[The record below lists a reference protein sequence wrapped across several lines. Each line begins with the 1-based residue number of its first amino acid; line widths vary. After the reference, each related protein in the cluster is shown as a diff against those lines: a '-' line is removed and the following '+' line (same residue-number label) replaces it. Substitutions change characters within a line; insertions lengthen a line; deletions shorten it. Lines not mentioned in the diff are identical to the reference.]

1 MTDTIVAAATPPGP
15 GALAVV
21 RISGPDAFSVRRAL
35 APDLRAPDARRA
47 TLAGLHDPET
57 GELLDR
63 GIVTSYPAPASYT
76 GEDMVEISCHGGY
89 LIPGLLVE
97 HALEA
102 GARMAEPGEFT
113 RRAYLHGKMDLLQ
126 AEAVCDLVEG
136 RSRALH
142 RAAVHQMERGLSA
155 RMTAA
160 RASLVGLE
168 ALLVHHLDFPDEDEP
183 PTSLDSVAREARE
196 VRHRLEDVLATAPE
210 GELLR
215 EGAVTVLA
223 GRPNSGKSSIFNALV
238 GYERAIVTE
247 VPGTTRDAIEA
258 TVSLSGYPFR
268 LVDTAGLRDTGERV
282 EALGIEVARR
292 YLARADLVLYCAERG
307 EGMSE
312 ADLEFLGACDCP
324 FLVLETKA
332 DLARRGNGAARTNVD
347 SREKRYSGSEAG
359 RGRVMRP
366 GSSPD
371 SQAVGMA
378 NAGQRSRPAG
388 AATARSAALPRRIA
402 TSVVT
407 GEGLKELG
415 KVLPGMVFGG
425 LVQANA
431 DTPVLTRRRHR
442 RALERAV
449 GELHAFERALGNGIP
464 AEVAATH
471 LRPAETALEDILG
484 IVTLDEVLDRVFRD
498 FCIGK

>member
-21 RISGPDAFSVRRAL
+21 RISGPGAYSIRRAL
-35 APDLRAPDARRA
+35 APALRDPVDRRA
-47 TLAGLHDPET
+47 MLAGLHDPET

-97 HALEA
+97 HAREA

-113 RRAYLHGKMDLLQ
+113 RRAYLNGKMDLLQ
-126 AEAVCDLVEG
+126 AEAVCDLVAG

-142 RAAVHQMERGLSA
+142 RVAVHQLERGLSA
-155 RMTAA
+155 RMTSA
-160 RASLVGLE
+160 RASLVRLE

-183 PTSLDSVAREARE
+183 PTSLEAVAREARE
-196 VRHRLEDVLATAPE
+196 VRLRLEGVLATAPE

-215 EGAVTVLA
+215 EGALTVLA

-247 VPGTTRDAIEA
+247 VPGTTRDALEA
-258 TVSLSGYPFR
+258 TVSLGGYPFR
-268 LVDTAGLRDTGERV
+268 LVDTAGLRETGERV

-292 YLARADLVLYCAERG
+292 YLARADLVLYCAETG
-307 EGMSE
+307 EAVSE
-312 ADLEFLGACDCP
+312 ADLGFLGERDCP
-324 FLVLETKA
+324 LLVLETKA
-332 DLARRGNGAARTNVD
+332 DLARRGNGTAR
-347 SREKRYSGSEAG
+347 RYVNAGENGSSDTDG
-359 RGRVMRP
+359 GTDRP
-366 GSSPD
+366 G
-371 SQAVGMA
+371 
-378 NAGQRSRPAG
+378 AG
-388 AATARSAALPRRIA
+388 AADDDRGLPRRIA

-407 GEGLKELG
+407 GEGLEELG
-415 KVLPGMVFGG
+415 RVLPGMVFGG

-431 DTPVLTRRRHR
+431 DTPVVTRRRHR

-449 GELHAFERALGNGIP
+449 EELDAFERALANGIP

-471 LRPAETALEDILG
+471 LRPAETALEEVLG

>member
-21 RISGPDAFSVRRAL
+21 RISGPAAFSIRRVL
-35 APDLRAPDARRA
+35 APCLRDPGARRA
-47 TLAGLHDPET
+47 MLAGLHDPET

-63 GIVTSYPAPASYT
+63 GIVTSFPAPASYT

-89 LIPGLLVE
+89 LVPGLLVE

-113 RRAYLHGKMDLLQ
+113 RRAYLNGKMDLLQ

-142 RAAVHQMERGLSA
+142 RVAVHQMERGLSA
-155 RMTAA
+155 RMTSA
-160 RASLVGLE
+160 RASLVRLE

-183 PTSLDSVAREARE
+183 PTSLEAVAHEARE
-196 VRHRLEDVLATAPE
+196 VRLRLEGLLATAPE

-215 EGAVTVLA
+215 EGALTVLA

-238 GYERAIVTE
+238 GYDRAIVTE
-247 VPGTTRDAIEA
+247 VPGTTRDALEA
-258 TVSLSGYPFR
+258 IVSLGGYPFR
-268 LVDTAGLRDTGERV
+268 LVDTAGLRETGERV

-292 YLARADLVLYCAERG
+292 YLAQADLVLFCAERG
-307 EGMSE
+307 DGVSD
-312 ADLEFLGACDCP
+312 ADLGFLGARDCP
-324 FLVLETKA
+324 VLVLETKA
-332 DLARRGNGAARTNVD
+332 DLARQGNGAAREYV
-347 SREKRYSGSEAG
+347 SARENGSSDTEG
-359 RGRVMRP
+359 GTDRP
-366 GSSPD
+366 G
-371 SQAVGMA
+371 
-378 NAGQRSRPAG
+378 AG
-388 AATARSAALPRRIA
+388 AGDDDGGLPRRIA

-407 GEGLKELG
+407 GEGLEELG
-415 KVLPGMVFGG
+415 RVLPGMVFGG
-425 LVQANA
+425 LVQASA
-431 DTPVLTRRRHR
+431 ETPVVTRRRHR

-449 GELHAFERALGNGIP
+449 EELDAFERALANGIP

-471 LRPAETALEDILG
+471 LRPAETALEEILG

>member
-21 RISGPDAFSVRRAL
+21 RISGPSAFSVKRAL
-35 APDLRAPDARRA
+35 APDLRAPADRRA
-47 TLAGLHDPET
+47 MLAGLHDPET

-97 HALEA
+97 HAIEA

-113 RRAYLHGKMDLLQ
+113 RRAYLNGKMDLLQ
-126 AEAVCDLVEG
+126 AEAVCDLVGG

-142 RAAVHQMERGLSA
+142 RVAVHQMERGLSA

-160 RASLVGLE
+160 RESLVTLE

-183 PTSLDSVAREARE
+183 PTSLGSVAGEARE
-196 VRHRLEDVLATAPE
+196 VRLRLEGVLATAPE

-215 EGAVTVLA
+215 EGALTVLA

-247 VPGTTRDAIEA
+247 VPGTTRDALEA

-268 LVDTAGLRDTGERV
+268 LVDTAGLRETGERV

-292 YLARADLVLYCAERG
+292 YLAQADLVLYCAEGG
-307 EGMSE
+307 EGVSE
-312 ADLEFLGACDCP
+312 ADREFLGACDCP

-332 DLARRGNGAARTNVD
+332 DLARQGNGATREYVD
-347 SREKRYSGSEAG
+347 AG
-359 RGRVMRP
+359 E
-366 GSSPD
+366 
-371 SQAVGMA
+371 
-378 NAGQRSRPAG
+378 
-388 AATARSAALPRRIA
+388 ALPRRIA

-407 GEGLKELG
+407 GEGLEELG
-415 KVLPGMVFGG
+415 RVLPGMVFGG

-431 DTPVLTRRRHR
+431 DTPVVTRRRHR

-449 GELHAFERALGNGIP
+449 GELNAFERALADGIP

>member
-21 RISGPDAFSVRRAL
+21 RISGPGAFSIRRAL
-35 APDLRAPDARRA
+35 APDLRDPDDRRA
-47 TLAGLHDPET
+47 MLAGLHDPET
-57 GELLDR
+57 GELVDR
-63 GIVTSYPAPASYT
+63 GIVTSYAAPASYT

-102 GARMAEPGEFT
+102 GGRMAEPGEFT
-113 RRAYLHGKMDLLQ
+113 RRAYLNGKMDLLQ
-126 AEAVCDLVEG
+126 AEAVCDLVAG

-142 RAAVHQMERGLSA
+142 RVAVHQMERGLSA

-160 RASLVGLE
+160 RASLVRLE

-183 PTSLDSVAREARE
+183 PTSLETVAHEARE
-196 VRHRLEDVLATAPE
+196 VRLRLEGVLATAPE

-215 EGAVTVLA
+215 EGALTVLA

-238 GYERAIVTE
+238 GYERAIVTD
-247 VPGTTRDAIEA
+247 VPGTTRDALEA
-258 TVSLSGYPFR
+258 TVSLGGYPFR
-268 LVDTAGLRDTGERV
+268 LVDTAGLRETGERV

-292 YLARADLVLYCAERG
+292 YLARADLVLFCTERG
-307 EGMSE
+307 EGVSD
-312 ADLEFLGACDCP
+312 ADAEFLGERDCP

-332 DLARRGNGAARTNVD
+332 DLARPDNGTPGFVDARENGCSNAEERTRHPLAAGTVD
-347 SREKRYSGSEAG
+347 VE
-359 RGRVMRP
+359 
-366 GSSPD
+366 
-371 SQAVGMA
+371 
-378 NAGQRSRPAG
+378 
-388 AATARSAALPRRIA
+388 ALPDRIA

-407 GEGLKELG
+407 GEGLEEMG
-415 KVLPGMVFGG
+415 RVLPRMVFGG
-425 LVQANA
+425 LVQATG
-431 DTPVLTRRRHR
+431 DLPVVTRRRHR
-442 RALERAV
+442 RCLARAV
-449 GELHAFERALGNGIP
+449 EELDAFERALANGVP

-471 LRPAETALEDILG
+471 LRPAETALEDVLG
-484 IVTLDEVLDRVFRD
+484 IVTMDEVLDRVFRD

>member
-21 RISGPDAFSVRRAL
+21 RISGPDAFSLRRAL
-35 APDLRAPDARRA
+35 APDLHAPAARQA
-47 TLAGLHDPET
+47 TLAGLRDPET

-113 RRAYLHGKMDLLQ
+113 RRAYLNGKMDLLQ
-126 AEAVCDLVEG
+126 AEAVCDLVGG

-155 RMTAA
+155 RMSAA
-160 RASLVGLE
+160 RASLVRLE

-196 VRHRLEDVLATAPE
+196 VRLRLEDVLATAPE

-215 EGAVTVLA
+215 EGALTVLA

-247 VPGTTRDAIEA
+247 VPGTTRDALEA
-258 TVSLSGYPFR
+258 TVSLGGYPFR
-268 LVDTAGLRDTGERV
+268 LVDTAGLRETGERV

-292 YLARADLVLYCAERG
+292 YLARADLVLYCAEGG
-307 EGMSE
+307 EGVSE

-332 DLARRGNGAARTNVD
+332 DLARRGNGAAPGYVD
-347 SREKRYSGSEAG
+347 
-359 RGRVMRP
+359 
-366 GSSPD
+366 
-371 SQAVGMA
+371 A
-378 NAGQRSRPAG
+378 NAGRRGRLLAAAAGRSEFP
-388 AATARSAALPRRIA
+388 PRRIA

-407 GEGLKELG
+407 GEGLEELG
-415 KVLPGMVFGG
+415 GVLPGMVFGG
-425 LVQANA
+425 LVQAHA
-431 DTPVLTRRRHR
+431 DMPVVTRRRHR

-449 GELHAFERALGNGIP
+449 EELHAFERALANGIP